1 MGFLDWLLNRR
12 DPSADW
18 TADPGR
24 VLALDLEASA
34 LGGVA
39 PGEPVERLAFLGPPE
54 NPWPSRNGI
63 YSWPELGFRAD
74 AENGLL
80 EAFILFWPREG
91 GLPRPFAGPV
101 AWRGK
106 PLALSASTRREELE
120 RLFGPPYH
128 AQEDD
133 AEPVLYYEHGD
144 VEWQIEF
151 GEDGGL
157 LEWML
162 VSPGLY
168 ADPAWRSRH
177 GIAKPFPPARGE
189 GAPR

>member
-12 DPSADW
+12 DPSAEW

-24 VLALDLEASA
+24 ALALDLEASS

-39 PGEPVERLAFLGPPE
+39 TGDPVERLAFLGRPE
-54 NPWPSRNGI
+54 NPWPSRGASYLWHGRGFQVGVEAGRVDCFI
-63 YSWPELGFRAD
+63 FYWPKD
-74 AENGLL
+74 
-80 EAFILFWPREG
+80 G

-101 AWRGK
+101 SWRGK
-106 PLALSASTRREELE
+106 PLALGASTRREDLE

-128 AQEDD
+128 AQEADD
-133 AEPVLYYEHGD
+133 EPVIYYEHGD

-151 GEDGGL
+151 RGDGGL
-157 LEWML
+157 REWML

-168 ADPAWRSRH
+168 ADPAWRSKH
-177 GIAKPFPPARGE
+177 GLTKPFPPARGQ
-189 GAPR
+189 GAPV